1 MSEALISAQKI
12 SRYFGIT
19 PLFTDLTLVIAE
31 KERLALIGPNGAG
44 KSTLLKI
51 LCRVEEP
58 DGGEVA
64 LRRGLA
70 IGYVPQDQ
78 RFEDGMTLDALLSSA
93 AEAGIGNDYDK
104 AMRLAALRDSLG
116 FPKEDTLLSTL
127 SGGWKKRAA
136 LAAAVLRC
144 PDILLLDEPT
154 NHLDIEGILWLE
166 NYLAEMDAALCFV
179 SHDRYFIE
187 RLASRV
193 VEIDRRYPKGSLSVP
208 GSYGDFVIA
217 REEFLAQLNR
227 SKRALAGK
235 VRREVEWLRQGAR
248 ARTTKSKHRSAE
260 AHRIIEELNS
270 IDLSERQASLG
281 FSASER
287 KTRELIKLEGVGKSL
302 GGKCLFRDLDLVLQ
316 PGSRVGIVGANGT
329 GKTTLLKTLLGEVQP
344 DSGEIL
350 RAPWLRFAFFDQE
363 RKQLNMNQK
372 LRSALCSEGDAV
384 VVNGREIHVVGWASK
399 FLFRAE
405 QLDLPV
411 SALSGGEQ
419 ARVLLARL
427 MREPA
432 DILFFDEP
440 TNDLDIQTLEV
451 LEESL
456 IAFPGAVVIITH
468 DRYFMDRVATV
479 VVGLGR
485 PGPTVKYADYTQWEI
500 TGSAVPE
507 AAAAPER
514 EAAPPPAP
522 TAGKKVNLYVRNK
535 EIKAVEKQIER
546 EEKKL
551 AELNAALHDPV
562 NAGDHLRLAEIIES
576 IASQEL
582 TLNELMERW
591 AALSEDS

>member
-500 TGSAVPE
+500 TGSAVPV
-507 AAAAPER
+507 AGAAPER
-514 EAAPPPAP
+514 EAAPPAAP